1 MRMTGHWIRSSR
13 HRSGNHA
20 KLNLFWCFWRGK
32 KTYENGRDEERRE
45 RICEWAINV
54 FPVSDIEG
62 LTLRFSVKEVEA
74 GMFCLY
80 EMKLLVSCAT
90 YKSYSARKT
99 SAHHVCRRDGEGK
112 LWQLPL
118 QCNSKFLHTGKL
130 GNTCWRNQAELSPQR
145 GGLI

>member
-1 MRMTGHWIRSSR
+1 M
-13 HRSGNHA
+13 
-20 KLNLFWCFWRGK
+20 
-32 KTYENGRDEERRE
+32 
-45 RICEWAINV
+45 

-80 EMKLLVSCAT
+80 GMKLLVSCAT

-112 LWQLPL
+112 L
-118 QCNSKFLHTGKL
+118 
-130 GNTCWRNQAELSPQR
+130 
-145 GGLI
+145 